1 MADSPYSV
9 FSLHSA
15 TGLHKTDTSYS
26 FGLAWDN
33 DDMFCIKRRGGGG
46 NTEVHILDAA
56 RQYGAFSL
64 HAETGLHETDEN
76 WEFLIAPNRDLV
88 CINRKGGS
96 GKTEVHIL
104 SAASTYKT
112 FTLHAATA
120 LHETLPKLWSF
131 SMAENRDL
139 FCVASPAHGGG
150 AISVVVLTA
159 ASSYSEFGTRVNG
172 GPADAGSNWI
182 WQVGRSNRDMFG
194 VKMSGGANCTEVHV
208 WGEQSNYKDPVL
220 HSTSALHPTDAHG
233 YSFTFSKTRDLF
245 IFKRDGGSNST
256 EIHTLAALS
265 FGWCP
270 PDAPAEEPLPVCE
283 EPPVEVQ
290 KASDNPQSQVAPK
303 PSPVAKGTREIQL
316 GWTKSV
322 PDVKMARRK
331 IKFPGG
337 WTWGPGQV
345 YKREKRIYAVC
356 VVRDFTNIDWAG
368 MGKRIIGSALAA
380 AASAGLMVLCTGGP
394 GAFEVFCKVFE
405 ETLIKSFKEEGRK
418 LFEQMKPQIRTKNW
432 HGKWKKA

>member
-1 MADSPYSV
+1 MADHYSV

-15 TGLHKTDTSYS
+15 TCLHKTDPSYS
-26 FGLAWDN
+26 FDLAWDN

-46 NTEVHILDAA
+46 KTEVHILDAA
-56 RQYGAFSL
+56 RGYGAFSCQV
-64 HAETGLHETDEN
+64 ETGLHATDEN
-76 WEFLIAPNRDLV
+76 WEFLVAPNRDLV

-96 GKTEVHIL
+96 GMTEVHIL
-104 SAASTYKT
+104 SAASLYKT
-112 FTLHAATA
+112 FNCQIATA

-150 AISVVVLTA
+150 AIHVAVLTA
-159 ASSYSEFGTRVNG
+159 ASTYKEFGTQVNG

-208 WGEQSNYKDPVL
+208 WGEQTNYRDPVL

-245 IFKRDGGSNST
+245 LFKRDGGSDST

-270 PDAPAEEPLPVCE
+270 PEAPEQEPLPVCE
-283 EPPVEVQ
+283 EPPLEVQ
-290 KASDNPQSQVAPK
+290 KASDNPRSQVAPK
-303 PSPVAKGTREIQL
+303 PSPVAKGTYERDSTRL
-316 GWTKSV
+316 
-322 PDVKMARRK
+322 D
-331 IKFPGG
+331 KF
-337 WTWGPGQV
+337 
-345 YKREKRIYAVC
+345 
-356 VVRDFTNIDWAG
+356 D
-368 MGKRIIGSALAA
+368 S
-380 AASAGLMVLCTGGP
+380 
-394 GAFEVFCKVFE
+394 
-405 ETLIKSFKEEGRK
+405 
-418 LFEQMKPQIRTKNW
+418 
-432 HGKWKKA
+432 